1 VKTSIHGYDKS
12 EGEDGPPITNK
23 NKKFPSGYFGTF
35 LSPQMDG
42 QDFLSTTRPGPGY
55 ADLKKLPM
63 VISESCP
70 YVGAID

>member
-1 VKTSIHGYDKS
+1 
-12 EGEDGPPITNK
+12 
-23 NKKFPSGYFGTF
+23 
-35 LSPQMDG
+35 MDG

-70 YVGAID
+70 YVGAIHWPKMVHAKQLIAFHVVPKQIRYIWLGD